1 MFAKYLNNFVDAIAN
16 NILLHFLFVDTQK
29 HIKIFIQFLYSVTVL
44 NALINLR
51 VYNYFQFFTY
61 KNMSI
66 VNNILSPFF

>member
-44 NALINLR
+44 NTLINSKNR
-51 VYNYFQFFTY
+51 V
-61 KNMSI
+61 
-66 VNNILSPFF
+66 